1 YVTVAD
7 NVNEQVVTGLKA
19 DTSYT
24 FAIKAFNEA
33 GKESE
38 LLSAKATA
46 AKPSSGSGG
55 GSSSSDDE
63 ENKSSNLS
71 SSNTDLNDLAIWSNG
86 RKLPLTPSFSPNI
99 THYTIKTKAEKIEL
113 LANPAKDKSKLTL
126 QGKPLGN
133 GQEVTLKEGENK
145 FEIIVQAENGKKKT
159 YTITV
164 IRESEEPKESV
175 ESKETNEQKNQAESS
190 TQFKDSVGHWA
201 ESYINRASARGIVGG
216 YPDGTFKPNASVT
229 RAEFTVMLAKA
240 LKLEGTATP
249 TGFADSKQ
257 IGAWAKDAI
266 DRMVQAGIVSGYND
280 GSFRPSAS
288 ITRMEMAVMFAR
300 AMKLQVDANAAS
312 PFADDKDI
320 PTWAKGAVNA
330 VNKVGIVNGRSENQF
345 VPGGSATRAESAAM
359 LIRML
364 EQKENQ

>member
-38 LLSAKATA
+38 LLSAKVTT

-55 GSSSSDDE
+55 SSSSSDDE

-71 SSNTDLNDLAIWSNG
+71 SGNTDLNDLAIWSNG
-86 RKLPLTPSFSPNI
+86 RKLSLTPSFSPNI

-145 FEIIVQAENGKKKT
+145 FEILVQAENGKKKS
-159 YTITV
+159 YIITV
-164 IRESEEPKESV
+164 IRESENSQETKESNEFNEPKSPV
-175 ESKETNEQKNQAESS
+175 SS
-190 TQFKDSVGHWA
+190 TIEFNDSVGHWA
-201 ESYINRASARGIVGG
+201 ESYINQASARGIVGG
-216 YPDGTFKPNASVT
+216 YPDGTFKPNNPVT

-240 LKLEGTATP
+240 LKLEGTAAP
-249 TGFADSKQ
+249 TEFADSTQ
-257 IGAWAKDAI
+257 IGAWAKEAI

-288 ITRMEMAVMFAR
+288 ITRTEMAVMFAR
-300 AMKLQVDANAAS
+300 AMKLELAANAVS
-312 PFADDKDI
+312 PFADDEAI
-320 PTWAKGAVNA
+320 PTWAKGAVN
-330 VNKVGIVNGRSENQF
+330 VVHKIGIVNGRSQNQF
-345 VPGGSATRAESAAM
+345 VPSGSATRAESAAM

-364 EQKENQ
+364 EQEEIQ